1 MQITNNEGRGIR
13 TQNNVAEHTATVQ
26 LLIPTEAKRRV
37 LLVPQVT
44 NTQEGQTISFYA
56 LANSMLPNPQSK
68 TPSRRT
74 QNMWFMLNMDN
85 KWTNEI
91 NENWDQTNPVRDSN
105 RKMFDLI
112 LTGAPFN
119 SIIVSGNISEEYVPA
134 NFEVDLTEINNK
146 AKELLAAMS
155 KLKAA
160 KSPAEKRTAEKDV
173 LQKYEEHQAI
183 KEQMISE
190 FKLAKSNVIFAKQNG
205 LVLANSIV
213 QGFQI
218 SGHQTLTA
226 ENLWQNPK
234 SKMTFAPAV
243 NQFVGGMQISQE
255 QIDDNHEAFVYGVQ
269 TTQDGNREFC
279 RKAAALNTVGREIK
293 VRADIYDNALTT
305 RSRAET
311 FEQTTARNPEILA
324 IDGKISLHP
333 FAKYSESNQII
344 LASKFH
350 IEIVSYVSM
359 QTNASNVNEVSAF
372 DFDVTSI
379 DL

>member
-13 TQNNVAEHTATVQ
+13 TQNNVAVHTATVQ

-160 KSPAEKRTAEKDV
+160 KSPAEKKAAEKAV
-173 LQKYEEHQAI
+173 LQKYEEHHYLKPFPKHQA
-183 KEQMISE
+183 
-190 FKLAKSNVIFAKQNG
+190 
-205 LVLANSIV
+205 
-213 QGFQI
+213 
-218 SGHQTLTA
+218 
-226 ENLWQNPK
+226 
-234 SKMTFAPAV
+234 
-243 NQFVGGMQISQE
+243 
-255 QIDDNHEAFVYGVQ
+255 
-269 TTQDGNREFC
+269 DGTYKKHHN
-279 RKAAALNTVGREIK
+279 N
-293 VRADIYDNALTT
+293 
-305 RSRAET
+305 
-311 FEQTTARNPEILA
+311 
-324 IDGKISLHP
+324 
-333 FAKYSESNQII
+333 
-344 LASKFH
+344 
-350 IEIVSYVSM
+350 
-359 QTNASNVNEVSAF
+359 
-372 DFDVTSI
+372 
-379 DL
+379 